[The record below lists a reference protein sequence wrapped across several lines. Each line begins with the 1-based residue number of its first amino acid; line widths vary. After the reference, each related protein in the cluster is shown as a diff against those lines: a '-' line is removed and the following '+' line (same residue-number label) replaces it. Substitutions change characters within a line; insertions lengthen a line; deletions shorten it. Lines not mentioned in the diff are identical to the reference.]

1 MVDCSRSQRKV
12 PKVAGLFGDPA
23 AWSTGLA
30 MAELRRTDGTRS
42 CLLINEHLVGRGPQC
57 ALRLSGGYVSAQH
70 ALIRWNGHSWEVFD
84 RGSRNGTQ
92 LNGSAVEPGRA
103 HRLLKDSVLTFG
115 HADECWK
122 LVDAGEPQIMA
133 MALDTGQALL
143 GTEGIIGL
151 PSSKN
156 PECTL
161 YLDQDGSWKLEQES
175 GDVVAIV
182 DGEVV
187 EVAGRRFRFC
197 CPTASAPAE
206 TWSLT
211 RGSGEPTLCFVVSS
225 DEDFV
230 ELSLEYPGRSVSLG
244 SRSHN
249 YLLLT
254 LARQRLMDR
263 DARVA
268 EASCGWMDK
277 EQLADGFNMTPQQVD
292 GEVFRI
298 RKHFSQHGLPEST
311 TVIERRPRT
320 KQIRVGVRE
329 LRIERR

>member
-1 MVDCSRSQRKV
+1 
-12 PKVAGLFGDPA
+12 
-23 AWSTGLA
+23 

-42 CLLINEHLVGRGPQC
+42 CLLMNEHLVGRGPQC

-70 ALIRWNGHSWEVFD
+70 ALIRWNGHAWEIFD

-92 LNGSAVEPGRA
+92 LNGTPVEPGRA
-103 HRLLKDSVLTFG
+103 YRLVKDAVLTFG
-115 HADECWK
+115 QDDERWA

-133 MALDTGQALL
+133 VALDSGQALL

-175 GDVVAIV
+175 GEVSVVGDGDVVEA
-182 DGEVV
+182 
-187 EVAGRRFRFC
+187 AGRRFRFC
-197 CPTASAPAE
+197 CPTASVPAE

-211 RGSGEPTLCFVVSS
+211 RGSGQPTLCFVVSS

-230 ELSLEYPGRSVSLG
+230 ELSLQYPDGRNVPLG

-254 LARQRLMDR
+254 LARRRLADR
-263 DARVA
+263 AAGVA

-277 EQLADGFNMTPQQVD
+277 EQLADGFNVTPQQID

-320 KQIRVGVRE
+320 KQIRLGVQQ
-329 LRIERR
+329 LRVERR